1 MEKFLKKYGI
11 IILLYLV
18 VAGGIILLN
27 ERIRLLNEFYQNT
40 IEYTKW
46 NYSKSFFYS
55 NINTLFKLCS
65 ILWYFLIE
73 Y

>member
-40 IEYTKW
+40 VEYTK
-46 NYSKSFFYS
+46 
-55 NINTLFKLCS
+55 
-65 ILWYFLIE
+65 
-73 Y
+73 